1 MSLKFSSF
9 PLCGCCLLHPPSPFI
24 LLRSASLNLNGQ
36 RQRWDFCVKEN
47 MKQEMLSWG
56 NSSQLLVYLI
66 HHKSKEKDR
75 KFFHQQKKTELKLVV
90 HPVKASTWRSVGAAT
105 SQCIDFSICSLRNGN
120 GGNNWCL
127 VTSGVPLTTAKKFI
141 IPDCFVCYGN

>member
-1 MSLKFSSF
+1 
-9 PLCGCCLLHPPSPFI
+9 
-24 LLRSASLNLNGQ
+24 
-36 RQRWDFCVKEN
+36 VKEN

-90 HPVKASTWRSVGAAT
+90 HPV
-105 SQCIDFSICSLRNGN
+105 N
-120 GGNNWCL
+120 
-127 VTSGVPLTTAKKFI
+127 
-141 IPDCFVCYGN
+141 

>member
-1 MSLKFSSF
+1 MKWVQNYSGNWHVFDRNRVQNFPFYPCLLSTAEDCMSLKFSSF

-66 HHKSKEKDR
+66 RHKSKEKDR

-90 HPVKASTWRSVGAAT
+90 HPVKTSTRRSVGAAT
-105 SQCIDFSICSLRNGN
+105 SQR
-120 GGNNWCL
+120 
-127 VTSGVPLTTAKKFI
+127 
-141 IPDCFVCYGN
+141 Y